1 MKVLI
6 NSVLALCAVALLYL
20 CYGSIMGPIEFE
32 KARDAREKH
41 VIASLINIR
50 DAQVNYRNI
59 TMAGYCDDIDSLV
72 AFVKTAQLPIVK
84 KEGELT
90 DEQLENGMTE
100 RKAVEMIEKARKTG
114 KWNDVKKAGLEGFSR
129 DTMFVSLKDSIYGK
143 DFNADSLCY
152 VPFGN
157 GAKFELETRVDST
170 RSGTPL
176 YLFEARTPYEVYL
189 SGLNE
194 QELLNLIDKQDKLG
208 RYCGLKV
215 GDVEEPNNNAGN
227 WE

>member
-1 MKVLI
+1 MKALI
-6 NSVLALCAVALLYL
+6 NSVLALCAIALLYL
-20 CYGSIMGPIEFE
+20 CYGSIMGPIAFDKE
-32 KARDAREKH
+32 RDLREKE

-59 TMAGYCDDIDSLV
+59 TMKGYCADFDTLIE
-72 AFVKTAQLPIVK
+72 FVKTAQLPIVK

-90 DEQLENGMTE
+90 DEQMENGLTE
-100 RKAVEMIEKARKTG
+100 RKAMEMIEKARKTG

-129 DTMFVSLKDSIYGK
+129 DTMFVSLKDSIFGAG
-143 DFNADSLCY
+143 FNADSLCY

-157 GAKFELETRVDST
+157 GVKFELETRIDST

-189 SGLNE
+189 SGINE
-194 QELLNLIDKQDKLG
+194 QELLNLIDKQESLD

>member
-6 NSVLALCAVALLYL
+6 NCVLALCVAALVCL

-32 KARDAREKH
+32 NEKNARDKE

-50 DAQVNYRNI
+50 EAQVNYRNI
-59 TMAGYCDDIDSLV
+59 IGGGYCEDLDSL
-72 AFVKTAQLPIVK
+72 ARFVENAQLPIVK

-100 RKAVEMIEKARKTG
+100 SKAMAMIEKARKTG
-114 KWNDVKKAGLEGFSR
+114 KWDEVKKNGLENFSR
-129 DTMFVSLKDSIYGK
+129 DTVFVSLKETLFGK
-143 DFNADSLCY
+143 GFSADSMVY

-157 GAKFELETRVDST
+157 GAKFEMETRVDST

-176 YLFEARTPYEVYL
+176 YLFEARTPFEVYL
-189 SGLNE
+189 NGLNE
-194 QELLNLIDKQDKLG
+194 QEIKNLIDVCEKQE
-208 RYCGLKV
+208 RYVGMKV